1 MVEKMMGMKDILTP
15 DEKRILDIIE
25 ASSYGMETIEEK
37 KENLIYV
44 TAFTMAM
51 KIVKNDLKTL
61 PSDEFIEKLNEI
73 TQSTEIELEEVGKI
87 LMFGTSSCGLCRYG
101 KDI

>member
-15 DEKRILDIIE
+15 DEKRILNILE
-25 ASSYGMETIEEK
+25 TSCYGMETIEEK

-51 KIVKNDLKTL
+51 KIVKNNLEVL
-61 PSDEFIEKLNEI
+61 PGEEFICRLNSLIDKIEKSM
-73 TQSTEIELEEVGKI
+73 STKN
-87 LMFGTSSCGLCRYG
+87 
-101 KDI
+101 

>member
-1 MVEKMMGMKDILTP
+1 MIEKMMGMKDILTP
-15 DEKRILDIIE
+15 DEERILNIIE

-51 KIVKNDLKTL
+51 KIVKNNLEVL
-61 PSDEFIEKLNEI
+61 PGEEFICRLNNLIDKIEKSI
-73 TQSTEIELEEVGKI
+73 STKN
-87 LMFGTSSCGLCRYG
+87 
-101 KDI
+101 

>member
-15 DEKRILDIIE
+15 DEKRVLDIIE
-25 ASSYGMETIEEK
+25 AISRDMETMEEK

-51 KIVKNDLKTL
+51 KIVKNNLEVL
-61 PSDEFIEKLNEI
+61 PGEEFICRLNSLIDKIEKSL
-73 TQSTEIELEEVGKI
+73 STKN
-87 LMFGTSSCGLCRYG
+87 
-101 KDI
+101 

>member
-15 DEKRILDIIE
+15 DEERILDIIE
-25 ASSYGMETIEEK
+25 TLSYGMETIEEK

-51 KIVKNDLKTL
+51 KIVKNNLEVL
-61 PSDEFIEKLNEI
+61 PGEEFICRLNSLIDKIEESL
-73 TQSTEIELEEVGKI
+73 STKN
-87 LMFGTSSCGLCRYG
+87 
-101 KDI
+101 

>member
-15 DEKRILDIIE
+15 DEKRILNILE
-25 ASSYGMETIEEK
+25 TSCYGMETIEEK

-51 KIVKNDLKTL
+51 KIVKNNLEVL
-61 PSDEFIEKLNEI
+61 PGEEFICRLNSLIDKIEKSLSN
-73 TQSTEIELEEVGKI
+73 
-87 LMFGTSSCGLCRYG
+87 
-101 KDI
+101 

>member
-15 DEKRILDIIE
+15 EEKRILNILE
-25 ASSYGMETIEEK
+25 TSCYGMETIEEK

-51 KIVKNDLKTL
+51 KIVKNNLEVL
-61 PSDEFIEKLNEI
+61 PGEEFICRLNSLIDKIEKSM
-73 TQSTEIELEEVGKI
+73 STKN
-87 LMFGTSSCGLCRYG
+87 
-101 KDI
+101 

>member
-15 DEKRILDIIE
+15 DEKRILNIIE
-25 ASSYGMETIEEK
+25 TSCYGMETIEEK

-51 KIVKNDLKTL
+51 KIVKDNLEVL
-61 PSDEFIEKLNEI
+61 PGEEFICRLNSLIDKIEKSM
-73 TQSTEIELEEVGKI
+73 STEN
-87 LMFGTSSCGLCRYG
+87 
-101 KDI
+101 

>member
-15 DEKRILDIIE
+15 DEKRVLDIIE
-25 ASSYGMETIEEK
+25 AISRDMETMEEK

-51 KIVKNDLKTL
+51 KIVKNNLEVL
-61 PSDEFIEKLNEI
+61 PGEEFICRLNSI
-73 TQSTEIELEEVGKI
+73 IDEIEKSI
-87 LMFGTSSCGLCRYG
+87 ST
-101 KDI
+101 KN

>member
-1 MVEKMMGMKDILTP
+1 MEVIMVKKMMGMKDILTP

-25 ASSYGMETIEEK
+25 ATSRDMETMEEK

-51 KIVKNDLKTL
+51 KIVKNNLEVL
-61 PSDEFIEKLNEI
+61 PGEEFICRLNSI
-73 TQSTEIELEEVGKI
+73 IDEIEKSI
-87 LMFGTSSCGLCRYG
+87 ST
-101 KDI
+101 KN

>member
-1 MVEKMMGMKDILTP
+1 MVKKMMGMKDILTP

-25 ASSYGMETIEEK
+25 TSSYGMETIEEK

-51 KIVKNDLKTL
+51 KVVKNKLGVL
-61 PSDEFIEKLNEI
+61 PGEEFICRLNSLIDKIEKSI
-73 TQSTEIELEEVGKI
+73 STKN
-87 LMFGTSSCGLCRYG
+87 
-101 KDI
+101 